1 MKTIDKFTAVSQI
14 VYMLH
19 QDNDGDFVITDSD
32 GGYYKMVGLAEAEAL
47 TIWHDEYLEKHLT
60 QMEHRY
66 IPN

>member
-1 MKTIDKFTAVSQI
+1 
-14 VYMLH
+14 MLH